1 MAHVKWGSIALAMVV
16 AITKDVRG
24 IISASSA
31 IKKATRSLQKVM
43 FRPIVQPFLTR
54 RTFTSFRTLAAA
66 MTETS
71 SYKFNHTML
80 RVKDPQ
86 RSVKFYELLG
96 MKLINKLEN
105 PDASFD
111 LYFMA
116 YDDPKAANHGKHWT
130 DREGLI
136 ELTHNYGTEKDDN
149 YTVNN
154 GNGKENRG
162 FGHVCISVDHI
173 QDACKRISDA
183 GYSFQ
188 KRLEDGRMRSIAF
201 ALDPDNYWV
210 EIISQNPVS
219 ETEGK
224 KSDVATYRMNH
235 TMIRVK
241 DAEKSLKFYQDVMG
255 MTLQRTS
262 EQKEAGFT
270 LYFLSYGP
278 KAPEQSANGVNPIAD
293 REGILELTWNH
304 GSESDPN
311 VKYHNGN
318 DEPQGFGHTCV
329 SVDDLDAACKRFED
343 MKVSW
348 KKRLTDGRM
357 KNVAFILDPDN
368 YWIEVIQNEKLKN
381 RASW

>member
-1 MAHVKWGSIALAMVV
+1 MSIALAMVV

-54 RTFTSFRTLAAA
+54 RTFTSSRTLAAA
-66 MTETS
+66 MTDTS

-136 ELTHNYGTEKDDN
+136 ELTHNYESGTEKDDN

-329 SVDDLDAACKRFED
+329 SVDDLDVACKRFDD

>member
-1 MAHVKWGSIALAMVV
+1 
-16 AITKDVRG
+16 
-24 IISASSA
+24 
-31 IKKATRSLQKVM
+31 
-43 FRPIVQPFLTR
+43 
-54 RTFTSFRTLAAA
+54 
-66 MTETS
+66 
-71 SYKFNHTML
+71 
-80 RVKDPQ
+80 
-86 RSVKFYELLG
+86 
-96 MKLINKLEN
+96 MKMINKLEN
-105 PDASFD
+105 PDANFD

-116 YDDPKAANHGKHWT
+116 YDNPGSVSHGKHWS

-149 YTVNN
+149 YAVNN

-162 FGHVCISVDHI
+162 FGHVCISVDNI

-201 ALDPDNYWV
+201 ALDPDSYWV

-224 KSDVATYRMNH
+224 KSNVDTYRMNH

-270 LYFLSYGP
+270 LYFLSYGS
-278 KAPEQSANGVNPIAD
+278 KAPDQSANGVNPIAD
-293 REGILELTWNH
+293 REGILELTHNH
-304 GSESDPN
+304 GSESDDSI
-311 VKYHNGN
+311 KYHNGN

-343 MKVSW
+343 MNVSW
-348 KKRLTDGRM
+348 KKRLT
-357 KNVAFILDPDN
+357 
-368 YWIEVIQNEKLKN
+368 
-381 RASW
+381 